1 MCSIWK
7 NAFKANKY
15 MYVIV
20 EWTKMKF
27 IHEANMIFKLAM
39 KSIFTVIIY
48 FANVLV
54 SIYSNDEIKMYSE
67 TSRKQK
73 IKKRKG

>member
-1 MCSIWK
+1 
-7 NAFKANKY
+7 